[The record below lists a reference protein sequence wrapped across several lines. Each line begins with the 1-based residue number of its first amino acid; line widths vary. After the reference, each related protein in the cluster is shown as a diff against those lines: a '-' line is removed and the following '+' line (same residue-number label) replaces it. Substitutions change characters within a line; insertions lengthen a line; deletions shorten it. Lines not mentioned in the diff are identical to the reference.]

1 MILLQDTIRTC
12 ILYTSDTNLSSN
24 QVLIGKNDL
33 GVGTESKLTKI
44 NILDYYTSHRILALR
59 IKLDI
64 SLLFVGYGNNIIYQ
78 NILKMKKEL
87 FVFVL

>member
-1 MILLQDTIRTC
+1 M
-12 ILYTSDTNLSSN
+12 
-24 QVLIGKNDL
+24 LIEKNDL
-33 GVGTESKLTKI
+33 GIGNESKLTTI